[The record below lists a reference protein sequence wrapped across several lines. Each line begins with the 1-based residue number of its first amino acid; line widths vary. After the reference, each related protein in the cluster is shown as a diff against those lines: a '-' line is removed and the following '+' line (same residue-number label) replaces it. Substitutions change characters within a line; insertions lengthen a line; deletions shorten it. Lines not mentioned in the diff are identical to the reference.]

1 MVIHVEIPLSDIHK
15 FIDIKLKAAG
25 IDPGKEMK
33 KWTRL
38 DFEHDDLV
46 LIYEQET
53 DAPAPA
59 PAPAPVPVKA
69 DACARPS
76 YLKGYQN
83 G

>member
-1 MVIHVEIPLSDIHK
+1 MIHVEIPFSDIHK
-15 FIDIKLKAAG
+15 FIDIKLKTAG

-53 DAPAPA
+53 DAP
-59 PAPAPVPVKA
+59 VTVQETKSVT
-69 DACARPS
+69 DRPS

>member
-1 MVIHVEIPLSDIHK
+1 MVIHVEIPFSDIHK
-15 FIDIKLKAAG
+15 FIDIKLKGAG

-53 DAPAPA
+53 DAPVT
-59 PAPAPVPVKA
+59 VPVKV
-69 DACARPS
+69 DVCARPS
-76 YLKGYQN
+76 YLKGYQRD
-83 G
+83 